1 MIRKV
6 VGQKIGKILLWGT
19 VMAAVVAA
27 VRKVIRT
34 ALPPRRGLASQNSLK
49 CRRIVI
55 LGAGFGGIQVSE
67 ELAKLLPPKEDRD
80 HAEDDR
86 DQGEWEIVVV
96 DRNNFLLFT
105 PMLTEVAGG
114 QLDPSDVVA
123 AIRRLSPRIRFE
135 QGRVDKVDL
144 KSRTVTLTIGATEP
158 GVPEESRT
166 LEADHLVIALGSV
179 TNFHDLPGVS
189 EYSLTIKSLGD
200 AAAIRNRALALLERA
215 NAEPD
220 GVKRR
225 ALLTVVVGGG
235 GFSGVE
241 TMAAVN
247 DLLRDGIHRYPNL
260 QTGDVQS
267 ILIHPG
273 ERLLPELGERLA
285 AYAKREMEQR
295 GVTVKLKTEISG
307 AGDGFVRIKGQ
318 ADIPTH
324 LLIWAGGVS
333 PSPVVTD
340 LDCDHGHHGGVLVD
354 GCCAVPHHPGVWAL
368 GDCAEIPQPDGKRAY
383 APTAQNAIREGTQ
396 VARNIAASLA
406 GKKPEPFVFTPI
418 GELAIV
424 GKRAGVARVYG
435 MEFSGQLAWA
445 MWRAIYLIKMPSL
458 RKQVRVVL
466 GWGWDT
472 LFDREVSVLPTAQSG
487 ATKP

>member
-1 MIRKV
+1 MIRKIS
-6 VGQKIGKILLWGT
+6 KFLLWGAG
-19 VMAAVVAA
+19 MAAVVAA
-27 VRKVIRT
+27 MLKVIRM
-34 ALPPRRGLASQNSLK
+34 AFPSRRKLARLDCLK
-49 CRRIVI
+49 HRRIVI
-55 LGAGFGGIQVSE
+55 LGAGFGGIQASE
-67 ELAKLLPPKEDRD
+67 ELAKLLPPKQARIRTKDEGDLGD
-80 HAEDDR
+80 
-86 DQGEWEIVVV
+86 WEIVVV
-96 DRNNFLLFT
+96 DQNNFLLFT

-123 AIRRLSPRIRFE
+123 AVRRLSPRIRFE
-135 QGRVDKVDL
+135 QGRVDKIDL
-144 KSRTVTLTIGATEP
+144 ESKTVTLTIGATEP
-158 GVPEESRT
+158 GIPEEPRT

-189 EYSLTIKSLGD
+189 EHSLTIKSLGD

-220 GVKRR
+220 GKKRR

-247 DLLRDGIHRYPNL
+247 DLLRGGIRRYPNL
-260 QTGDVQS
+260 QAGDVQS
-267 ILIHPG
+267 ILVHPG

-295 GVTVKLKTEISG
+295 GVTVKLKSEISG

-324 LLIWAGGVS
+324 LFIWAGGVS
-333 PSPVVTD
+333 PSPVVAG
-340 LDCDHGHHGGVLVD
+340 LDCDHGHHGGVVVD
-354 GCCAVPHHPGVWAL
+354 GCCAVPHYPGVWAL
-368 GDCAEIPQPDGKRAY
+368 GDCAEIPQPDGKETC
-383 APTAQNAIREGTQ
+383 APTAQNAIREGIQ

-406 GKKPEPFVFTPI
+406 GRQPEPFAFTPI

-435 MEFSGQLAWA
+435 VEFSGPLAWA
-445 MWRAIYLIKMPSL
+445 MWRAIYLIKMPSQ
-458 RKQVRVVL
+458 RKRVRIVL
-466 GWGWDT
+466 GWGWDM
-472 LFDREVSVLPTAQSG
+472 LFDHEVCVLPTAQSG
-487 ATKP
+487 AIKP